1 MKPCFH
7 DNGPTPKTPG
17 GDEQFVPA
25 THHIVRTSSQSG
37 VSLLNK
43 IGKGDPKQSIMFPQ
57 TEKFTDLSLLR
68 SYSYSSLSLFFIW
81 LIMRLFLQHQVTV
94 SHQPLL
100 DSLLL
105 SIIHILYFVTKI
117 VILASIFLFQQ

>member
-37 VSLLNK
+37 VSLSNK

-57 TEKFTDLSLLR
+57 TEKFTDLSLQR

-81 LIMRLFLQHQVTV
+81 LIMWLLL
-94 SHQPLL
+94 QPLL
-100 DSLLL
+100 DSHLL

-117 VILASIFLFQQ
+117 VILTSIFHFQQ